1 MPSVR
6 TESQPTAAA
15 KTVASEHARR
25 RTASHHGQPRL
36 IAAMLLL
43 PKIATT

>member
-15 KTVASEHARR
+15 KTVARSTETAQ
-25 RTASHHGQPRL
+25 ASHHGQPRL
-36 IAAMLLL
+36 MAAKLLV
-43 PKIATT
+43 PKIATP